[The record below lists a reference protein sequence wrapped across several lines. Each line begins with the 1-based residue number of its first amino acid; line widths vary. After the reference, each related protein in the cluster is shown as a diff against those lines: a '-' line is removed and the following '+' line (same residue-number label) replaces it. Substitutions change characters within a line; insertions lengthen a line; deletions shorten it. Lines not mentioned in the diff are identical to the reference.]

1 MSGDWRP
8 TALALGMLGVY
19 ACVMGIPLL
28 RDSFELVSL
37 RLTDYALIGIAV
49 AVWAFLLRL
58 IWRTRLLER
67 LLSRD

>member
-1 MSGDWRP
+1 
-8 TALALGMLGVY
+8 
-19 ACVMGIPLL
+19 L

-37 RLTDYALIGIAV
+37 RLADYALIGIAV

-67 LLSRD
+67 LLNRD